1 MQVPLLENFLQ
12 WTHSLFYGI
21 LSRSPQDIASVVLTL
36 KFLSSSFISWQ
47 LWTLRRFR
55 VCLNFL
61 PSTCFLDVTSAPLL
75 IFTRHAIPA
84 LWSQRQRARNTNQQ
98 GPGLQGCSA
107 DRGLTL
113 NYKMKVTN
121 RKVWSFQS
129 IESLFLNLRWSFFF
143 GILNRRPPK
152 LKRPPSAFFA
162 GYFPVFMP
170 PLTYVKTSDP
180 RDYILKIL
188 EFSILPST
196 SSKRRLSLTW

>member
-12 WTHSLFYGI
+12 WTSSLFYGI

-55 VCLNFL
+55 VCLIKLSDKHVL
-61 PSTCFLDVTSAPLL
+61 PWCHKCSVVDFHSSRNPCSLKPETKGTKYEST
-75 IFTRHAIPA
+75 
-84 LWSQRQRARNTNQQ
+84 RA
-98 GPGLQGCSA
+98 GLKGSSA

-143 GILNRRPPK
+143 WNFEPT
-152 LKRPPSAFFA
+152 SA
-162 GYFPVFMP
+162 
-170 PLTYVKTSDP
+170 
-180 RDYILKIL
+180 
-188 EFSILPST
+188 
-196 SSKRRLSLTW
+196 

>member
-1 MQVPLLENFLQ
+1 MDPLAFLWNTFPFTSRYCLSCTDAEVPVFLIYQ
-12 WTHSLFYGI
+12 LTALNIAPFQSLFK
-21 LSRSPQDIASVVLTL
+21 LSAKHVLPWCHKCSVVDFHSSRNPCSL
-36 KFLSSSFISWQ
+36 KPE
-47 LWTLRRFR
+47 TKGTKYE
-55 VCLNFL
+55 
-61 PSTCFLDVTSAPLL
+61 ST
-75 IFTRHAIPA
+75 
-84 LWSQRQRARNTNQQ
+84 RA
-98 GPGLQGCSA
+98 GLKGSSA